1 MSALDRSDIWPH
13 LIRALAQLAPLA
25 ENRAIP
31 AADRSRALEHLD
43 LVSQATNNLLQRS
56 GLTRYEARLID
67 SEIARLRVR
76 FQQPAP
82 PPTNRPGQPPVAM
95 PPASAQAT
103 FDRINKLQSALS
115 HMAETGECHREVLQC
130 VRRGLESD
138 LATLSNPQHVATLPQ
153 EMRQRAPGLI
163 RDTQRHLQTI
173 SVQQEIQAAVDTPMG
188 R

>member
-1 MSALDRSDIWPH
+1 MSALDRSEIWHH
-13 LIRALAQLAPLA
+13 LVRALTQLAPLA
-25 ENRAIP
+25 DNRAIP

-43 LVSQATNNLLQRS
+43 LVSQAANNLRERS

-67 SEIARLRVR
+67 SEIARLRGR

-82 PPTNRPGQPPVAM
+82 PPANRPGQPPL
-95 PPASAQAT
+95 PPAGAQAA

-138 LATLSNPQHVATLPQ
+138 LAILSNPQQLATLPQ
-153 EMRQRAPGLI
+153 DTRQRAQVLV

-173 SVQQEIQAAVDTPMG
+173 SVQQEIQAAVDAPKV